1 MGPGA
6 VRLKF
11 GKIHFF
17 LFFGEPLKSRF
28 GYRMFHP
35 EHPGTLTTPQ
45 EGIEQVGPEDRPP
58 TGIPSARRPLADRD
72 SYGFLPPADRD
83 S

>member
-1 MGPGA
+1 
-6 VRLKF
+6 
-11 GKIHFF
+11 
-17 LFFGEPLKSRF
+17 
-28 GYRMFHP
+28 MFHP